1 MVMFLRFGNAFDFNN
16 RLMEN
21 IAVYMD
27 DEKREKIHFELA
39 PCSNEKFL
47 ERYLEMDPDFAF
59 FLEDEFGITYER
71 EEQSTDKNLVCK
83 NIYKSYKNAKQE
95 VDKWFR
101 IAAKSPEMGTR
112 KYDVMECICCIGK
125 AIALSQV
132 LEYGFG
138 VDTKQERKILKKIKG
153 YLQFDILENLKSE

>member
-1 MVMFLRFGNAFDFNN
+1 MFLRFGDALDFDN

-27 DEKREKIHFELA
+27 DEKREKVHFELS

-47 ERYLEMDPDFAF
+47 ERYLEMDPDFGF
-59 FLEDEFGITYER
+59 FLEDEFGITYEE
-71 EEQSTDKNLVCK
+71 EEQSMDRNLIHG
-83 NIYKSYKNAKQE
+83 NIYKAYENEKRS
-95 VDKWFR
+95 VDRWFR
-101 IAAKSPEMGTR
+101 MAAKSPEMGTR

-132 LEYGFG
+132 LEQEFG
-138 VDTKQERKILKKIKG
+138 DDTRREREILEKINDC
-153 YLQFDILENLKSE
+153 LQFDMLDGLEAVS

>member
-1 MVMFLRFGNAFDFNN
+1 MFLRFGDALDFDN

-27 DEKREKIHFELA
+27 DEKREKVHFELA

-47 ERYLEMDPDFAF
+47 ERYLELDPDFAF
-59 FLEDEFGITYER
+59 FLEDEFGITYEK
-71 EEQSTDKNLVCK
+71 EEQFTDKNLMYK

-95 VDKWFR
+95 VDVWFR
-101 IAAKSPEMGTR
+101 TAARSPEIGTK
-112 KYDVMECICCIGK
+112 KYDIMECICCIGK

-132 LEYGFG
+132 LEQEFED
-138 VDTKQERKILKKIKG
+138 DTRREYEILEKIKD
-153 YLQFDILENLKSE
+153 YLQFDMLDGLEAAS